1 MQFVVQP
8 RLKNQDWSYCTH
20 QRQTTDLYIRL
31 HVIETSWKFKKTPK
45 CANVLVDNIKIIN
58 KIKDPPPPKKKII
71 KIKILIIKIFRNL
84 EF

>member
-58 KIKDPPPPKKKII
+58 KIKDPPPQKKIHV
-71 KIKILIIKIFRNL
+71 ILLVNDDVL
-84 EF
+84 TNENT